1 MDPNTPRTT
10 CYLLALRLQ
19 ATTLS
24 ESCGYIPY
32 QYPQNKRNLAK
43 VTLKSHE
50 RNISVLSD
58 YNPTVHQNAA
68 FSSKRSPGKIIGG
81 GFADEGEFPFML
93 ALLMYDSHICGASA
107 LSEVWALTAA
117 HCVFN
122 LDEITPPTSISLR
135 SGSVKHAAD
144 GYIHDVTMIIP
155 HHKYHFMQY
164 DEDIAV
170 LKVDTRLKLDHQ
182 PPLPEDTTNRLNATP
197 EPAHSEA
204 RTRVQPAEEKR
215 KKSSA
220 SGHA

>member
-1 MDPNTPRTT
+1 MDPSTPRTT
-10 CYLLALRLQ
+10 RYLLALRLQ

-24 ESCGYIPY
+24 ESCGYIQY
-32 QYPQNKRNLAK
+32 QYPQKKRNLAK
-43 VTLKSHE
+43 VTPKSHE
-50 RNISVLSD
+50 RN
-58 YNPTVHQNAA
+58 NFHQNAA

-81 GFADEGEFPFML
+81 GFSDEGEFPFML

-122 LDEITPPTSISLR
+122 FDELAPPTSISLR

-155 HHKYHFMQY
+155 HHKYHFMHY

-170 LKVDTRLKLDHQ
+170 LKV
-182 PPLPEDTTNRLNATP
+182 
-197 EPAHSEA
+197 S
-204 RTRVQPAEEKR
+204 
-215 KKSSA
+215 
-220 SGHA
+220 